1 MKLSGLLLLSPV
13 CCLAQKQDRP
23 NILIAIADDQSYP
36 HASAYGSTWIHTPA
50 FDRVASEGLL
60 FSNCYACSPGSSP
73 SRASML
79 TGLFPWQIEEAG
91 THASSFP
98 SRYVCYT
105 DVLHEAGYHV
115 GYTGKGWGPG
125 DWKVSG
131 RTQNPAGP
139 EYNEHRLTPPVKGI
153 SDIDYS
159 ANFRAFLDSLSPDQP
174 FCFWYGANEPHRP
187 YTRDSWKL
195 SGKTEVDA
203 VVPTYLPDVDEV
215 RGDLL
220 DYATEIEWF
229 DRHLGQIIQ
238 ELERRDMMQ
247 NTIIIVTADNG
258 LPFPSAKANCYD
270 AGIHV
275 PLAICWPGHVIRHGL
290 EPTMVSLIDI
300 FPTIMELTETESSSI
315 LLSGHSLAP
324 LLGIGKG
331 KYKPHEIYSGRER
344 HSCARPNNCGYPIR
358 SMCQGRYLLIHNF
371 HPERMPAGNALPQ
384 GESNPVNGYCDID
397 GSPSKK
403 FIIEHRSDSAFVL
416 FFRHAAELRPEYE
429 LYDIEQDPDCMNNL
443 AEASSYRRI
452 LKQMKKKLSH
462 SLRSMHD
469 SRSSKNPE
477 VWESYPRLRGPMRSF
492 DSTIS
497 TRVNNY

>member
-1 MKLSGLLLLSPV
+1 MKLSGLLLLSPF
-13 CCLAQKQDRP
+13 CCLAQKQVRP
-23 NILIAIADDQSYP
+23 NILVAIADDQSYP
-36 HASAYGSTWIHTPA
+36 HASAYGSTWINTPA

-60 FSNCYACSPGSSP
+60 FSNCYASSPGSSP

-139 EYNEHRLTPPVKGI
+139 EYNRHRLEPPVKGI

-159 ANFRAFLDSLSPDQP
+159 ANFRAFLDTLPPDQP

-187 YTRDSWKL
+187 YTRDAWKKN
-195 SGKTEVDA
+195 GKKEANAEVPA
-203 VVPTYLPDVDEV
+203 YLPDVQEV
-215 RGDLL
+215 RRDLL
-220 DYATEIEWF
+220 DYAFEIEWF
-229 DRHLGQIIQ
+229 DNHLGQIIQ
-238 ELERRDMMQ
+238 ELERRGMMQ
-247 NTIIIVTADNG
+247 NTIIVVTADNG

-275 PLAICWPGHVIRHGL
+275 PLAICWQGHTLRHGI
-290 EPTMVSLIDI
+290 EQTTVSLIDI
-300 FPTIMELTETESSSI
+300 FPTIMELTGTPNSSI
-315 LLSGHSLAP
+315 PLSGLSLAP
-324 LLGIGKG
+324 LLGLGENE
-331 KYKPHEIYSGRER
+331 YKPHEIYSGRER
-344 HSCARPNNCGYPIR
+344 HSYARPNNWGYPIR
-358 SMCQGRYLLIHNF
+358 SMRQGKYLLIHNF
-371 HPERMPAGNALPQ
+371 HPERMPAGDALPQ

-403 FIIEHRSDSAFVL
+403 FIIEHRADSAFVPY
-416 FFRHAAELRPEYE
+416 FRHATQQRPEYE
-429 LYDIEQDPDCMNNL
+429 LYDVECDPDCMNNL
-443 AEASSYRRI
+443 AEAPSCRSV
-452 LKQMKKKLSH
+452 LKQMKKKLSR
-462 SLRSMHD
+462 SLRKMHD
-469 SRSSKNPE
+469 SRAGKNPE
-477 VWESYPRLRGPMRSF
+477 IWESYPRLRGPMRSF
-492 DSTIS
+492 PEEM
-497 TRVNNY
+497 

>member
-1 MKLSGLLLLSPV
+1 MKLFGLLLLSPV
-13 CCLAQKQDRP
+13 CCLAQKSVKP

-36 HASAYGSTWIHTPA
+36 HASAYGSTWINTPA
-50 FDRVASEGLL
+50 FDRVASLGLL
-60 FSNCYACSPGSSP
+60 FGNCYASSPGSSP

-79 TGLFPWQIEEAG
+79 TGCYPWQIEEAG

-98 SRYVCYT
+98 STYVCYT
-105 DVLHEAGYHV
+105 DVLNEVGYRV

-139 EYNEHRLTPPVKGI
+139 EYNKHRLAPPVKGI

-187 YTRDSWKL
+187 YTLDSWKL
-195 SGKTEVDA
+195 SGKSEVDA
-203 VVPTYLPDVDEV
+203 VVPAYLPDVKEV
-215 RGDLL
+215 RRDLL
-220 DYATEIEWF
+220 NYAIEIEWF
-229 DRHLGQIIQ
+229 DHHLQQIIQ
-238 ELERRDMMQ
+238 ELERRGMME

-275 PLAICWPGHVIRHGL
+275 PLAICWSGHIVRHGI
-290 EPTMVSLIDI
+290 EQTTVSLTDI
-300 FPTIMELTETESSSI
+300 FPTIMELTGTAYSSSSI
-315 LLSGHSLAP
+315 AGHSLAP
-324 LLGIGKG
+324 LLGISKG
-331 KYKPHEIYSGRER
+331 KYLPHEIYSGRER
-344 HSCARPNNCGYPIR
+344 HSYARPHNWGYPIR
-358 SMCQGRYLLIHNF
+358 SMRQGQYLLIRNF

-403 FIIEHRSDSAFVL
+403 FIIEHRSDSAFVPY
-416 FFRHAAELRPEYE
+416 FRHATDLRPEYE
-429 LYDIEQDPDCMNNL
+429 LYDVEQDPECMNNL
-443 AEASSYRRI
+443 AEAPAYKRI
-452 LKQMKKKLSH
+452 LKQMKKKLSR
-462 SLRSMHD
+462 SLRKMHD
-469 SRSSKNPE
+469 SRTGKNPE
-477 VWESYPRLRGPMRSF
+477 IWESYPRLRGPMRSF
-492 DSTIS
+492 QEEK
-497 TRVNNY
+497 

>member
-13 CCLAQKQDRP
+13 CCLAQKQVRP
-23 NILIAIADDQSYP
+23 NILVAIADDQSYP

-139 EYNEHRLTPPVKGI
+139 EYNRHRLEPPVKGI

-159 ANFRAFLDSLSPDQP
+159 ANFRAFLDTLPPDQP

-187 YTRDSWKL
+187 YTRDAWRK
-195 SGKTEVDA
+195 SGKTEA
-203 VVPTYLPDVDEV
+203 SAEVPAYLPDVKEV

-220 DYATEIEWF
+220 DYAFEIEWF
-229 DRHLGQIIQ
+229 DNHLGQIIQ
-238 ELERRDMMQ
+238 ELERRGMMQ

-275 PLAICWPGHVIRHGL
+275 PLAICWQGHTLRHGI
-290 EPTMVSLIDI
+290 EQTTVSLIDI
-300 FPTIMELTETESSSI
+300 FPTIMELTGTPNSSI
-315 LLSGHSLAP
+315 PLSGLSLAP
-324 LLGIGKG
+324 LLGLGENE
-331 KYKPHEIYSGRER
+331 YKPHEIYSGRER
-344 HSCARPNNCGYPIR
+344 HSYARPNNWGYPIR
-358 SMCQGRYLLIHNF
+358 SMRQGKYLLIRNY
-371 HPERMPAGNALPQ
+371 HPERMPAGDALPQ

-403 FIIEHRSDSAFVL
+403 FIIEHRADSAFVPY
-416 FFRHAAELRPEYE
+416 FRHATQQRPEYE
-429 LYDIEQDPDCMNNL
+429 LYDVECDPDCMNNL
-443 AEASSYRRI
+443 AEAPSCRSV
-452 LKQMKKKLSH
+452 LTQMKKKLSR
-462 SLRSMHD
+462 SLRKMHD
-469 SRSSKNPE
+469 SRAGKNPE
-477 VWESYPRLRGPMRSF
+477 IWESYPRLRGPMRSF
-492 DSTIS
+492 PEE
-497 TRVNNY
+497 N

>member
-1 MKLSGLLLLSPV
+1 MKLSRLLLLSPV
-13 CCLAQKQDRP
+13 CCLAQKQVRP
-23 NILIAIADDQSYP
+23 NILVAIADDQSYP

-105 DVLHEAGYHV
+105 DVLHEAGYNV

-131 RTQNPAGP
+131 RTQN
-139 EYNEHRLTPPVKGI
+139 
-153 SDIDYS
+153 
-159 ANFRAFLDSLSPDQP
+159 RAFLDTLPPDQP

-187 YTRDSWKL
+187 YTRDAWKKN
-195 SGKTEVDA
+195 GKTEA
-203 VVPTYLPDVDEV
+203 SAEVPAYLPDVKEV

-220 DYATEIEWF
+220 DYAFEIEWF
-229 DRHLGQIIQ
+229 DSHLRQIIQ
-238 ELERRDMMQ
+238 ELERRGMMQ
-247 NTIIIVTADNG
+247 NTIIIATADNG

-275 PLAICWPGHVIRHGL
+275 PLAICWQGHTLRHGL
-290 EPTMVSLIDI
+290 EQTTVSLIDI
-300 FPTIMELTETESSSI
+300 FPTIMELTGTPNSSI
-315 LLSGHSLAP
+315 PLSGLSLAP
-324 LLGIGKG
+324 LLGLGENE
-331 KYKPHEIYSGRER
+331 YKPHEIYSGRER
-344 HSCARPNNCGYPIR
+344 HSYARPNNWGYPIR
-358 SMCQGRYLLIHNF
+358 SMRQGKYLLIHNY
-371 HPERMPAGNALPQ
+371 HPERMPAGDALPL

-403 FIIEHRSDSAFVL
+403 FIIEHRADSAFVPY
-416 FFRHAAELRPEYE
+416 FRHATQQRPEYE
-429 LYDIEQDPDCMNNL
+429 LYDVECDPDCMNNL
-443 AEASSYRRI
+443 AEVPSCRSI
-452 LKQMKKKLSH
+452 LKQMKKKLSR
-462 SLRSMHD
+462 SLRKMHD
-469 SRSSKNPE
+469 SRAGKNPE
-477 VWESYPRLRGPMRSF
+477 IWESYPRLRGPMRSF
-492 DSTIS
+492 PEEM
-497 TRVNNY
+497 

>member
-13 CCLAQKQDRP
+13 CCLAQKAVRP
-23 NILIAIADDQSYP
+23 NILIAMADDQSYP
-36 HASAYGSTWIHTPA
+36 HASAYGSTWINTPT

-131 RTQNPAGP
+131 RAQNPAGP
-139 EYNEHRLTPPVKGI
+139 EYNRHRLEPPVKGI
-153 SDIDYS
+153 SDIDYP
-159 ANFRAFLDSLSPDQP
+159 ANFRAFLDSLPTGQP

-187 YTRDSWKL
+187 YTRDVWKKK
-195 SGKTEVDA
+195 GRTEA
-203 VVPTYLPDVDEV
+203 SAKVPAYLPDVQEV

-220 DYATEIEWF
+220 DYAYEIEWF
-229 DRHLGQIIQ
+229 DIHLGQIIQ
-238 ELERRDMMQ
+238 ELEKRDMMQ

-258 LPFPSAKANCYD
+258 LPFPGAKANCYD

-275 PLAICWPGHVIRHGL
+275 PLAICWQGHILRHGI
-290 EPTMVSLIDI
+290 EQVAVSLIDI
-300 FPTIMELTETESSSI
+300 FPTIMELTGTPYSTI
-315 LLSGHSLAP
+315 PLSGHSLAP

-331 KYKPHEIYSGRER
+331 EYEPHEIYSGRER
-344 HSCARPNNCGYPIR
+344 HSSARPNNWGYPIR
-358 SMCQGRYLLIHNF
+358 SMRQGRYLLIRNF
-371 HPERMPAGNALPQ
+371 HPERMPAGNALPL
-384 GESNPVNGYCDID
+384 GEKNPVNGYCDID
-397 GSPSKK
+397 GSPTKK
-403 FIIEHRSDSAFVL
+403 FIIEHRSDSAFAPY
-416 FFRHAAELRPEYE
+416 FRHAAALRPEYE
-429 LYDIEQDPDCMNNL
+429 LYDVEQDPDCMNNL
-443 AEASSYRRI
+443 AEVPSHRRV
-452 LKQMKKKLSH
+452 LRKMKKRLSR
-462 SLRSMHD
+462 SLRAMHD
-469 SRSSKNPE
+469 SRTGENPE
-477 VWESYPRLRGPMRSF
+477 VWESYPRLKGPMRVF
-492 DSTIS
+492 QEE
-497 TRVNNY
+497 